1 MKIDEVVGC
10 SYLCV
15 LERFFKSKW
24 NLYFFRE
31 KETNDHAL
39 MLRELQKLVTDE
51 RSAKEN
57 LEHELQ
63 QSQDQ
68 IKALKL
74 AGTYNAEYEI
84 RVRDLNS
91 ELANKNKILE
101 DLQSKVQKTPPE
113 IIKLKEELSEVKRY

>member
-1 MKIDEVVGC
+1 MLNFKGC

-15 LERFFKSKW
+15 LERIFKSKW

-51 RSAKEN
+51 RSTKEN

>member
-1 MKIDEVVGC
+1 
-10 SYLCV
+10 
-15 LERFFKSKW
+15 
-24 NLYFFRE
+24 
-31 KETNDHAL
+31 

-113 IIKLKEELSEVKRY
+113 IIKLKEELSEVKRDHQRDLERAEQKAAIVEERSASDRISNEKRVVNLESR

>member
-1 MKIDEVVGC
+1 
-10 SYLCV
+10 
-15 LERFFKSKW
+15 
-24 NLYFFRE
+24 
-31 KETNDHAL
+31 

-101 DLQSKVQKTPPE
+101 LTSLYIFNCLYYLVIMANTY
-113 IIKLKEELSEVKRY
+113 ISYS

>member
-1 MKIDEVVGC
+1 
-10 SYLCV
+10 
-15 LERFFKSKW
+15 
-24 NLYFFRE
+24 
-31 KETNDHAL
+31 